1 MPAVVILREGDVPQ
15 DPENFVL
22 IEPIPAPRG
31 APRYRITAEGVNEE
45 GPVSFSDACDSLEL
59 AREWADELVRT
70 WRSRPPV
77 YMRDPLGRE

>member
-15 DPENFVL
+15 NPETFVL

-45 GPVSFSDACDSLEL
+45 GPISFSEACDGLEL
-59 AREWADELVRT
+59 AREWVAGLVRT
-70 WRSRPPV
+70 WRNRP
-77 YMRDPLGRE
+77 RLHG